1 MTDTAKRLFGRVDS
15 MYRYL
20 VMSYQLGVVS
30 KAIDSLDRSERRQL
44 VELTDRKTQAT
55 LAELSR
61 SAAESF
67 SRVRSDN
74 AQVRLHAIAQW
85 LGSAFLETRD
95 TTDGDFQEIHRRV
108 ARTLRQVRDSLPR
121 PATRAAAA

>member
-1 MTDTAKRLFGRVDS
+1 MTEATKRLFGRVDA

-30 KAIDSLDRSERRQL
+30 KTIDTLDRSERRQL
-44 VELTDRKTQAT
+44 VELTERKTQGSI
-55 LAELSR
+55 AENSR

-67 SRVRSDN
+67 SRVKSDN

-95 TTDGDFQEIHRRV
+95 SADDDFREIHRRV

-121 PATRAAAA
+121 PAARAAA